1 MNKTVSVNLNGLL
14 FNIEEMGYERLLR
27 YLNKIKI
34 YFENS
39 TGSDE
44 IINDIEGRIAE
55 LFQERLAD
63 GRQVITEKDVDEVMG
78 IMGKPEDFASE
89 FDEESQPN
97 YESNYESGNKKLFRD
112 PDDSILGG
120 VCSGIAYYFGV
131 ERVVLRL
138 IFALAFVFAGSGLL
152 LYIILWIVM
161 PVAKTTADK
170 LRMKGE
176 PVNVGNIERRFKED
190 LKKMGKAVEDVAK
203 EAEEK
208 FKKAKAGDK
217 ISGFVSD
224 LIEGVGKFIK
234 VVFNVIGKFI
244 GLIFLMLG
252 LGLFFGAITFA
263 FGSGFIFSG
272 GNEIIPL
279 KSLIN
284 ALFASSWQSNI
295 FYYGLLLLIISP
307 LIALILAGL
316 RLLIFPKLQMKVPS
330 AINGALFIT
339 GIVLTSISVMILISD
354 FNSKGKV
361 IEAYA
366 LQTVTS
372 DTLNVDMASEQKIN
386 LSKKINLG
394 RYEFYYNDDEQ
405 FVYGKARINIYQ
417 SSAENVQLK
426 VEKTSRGSSKEEAL
440 NITDDMNFLVE
451 QNEAQIIFNPH
462 FTLKPDGK
470 WRGQQIHFNLYI
482 PTGKF
487 LTFTPR
493 TKKYLY
499 DIENQDGISSRS
511 VAGHLFQMQ
520 DNGLKCLDCEE
531 LLE

>member
-203 EAEEK
+203 EAEDK

-234 VVFNVIGKFI
+234 VVFNVVGKFI

-272 GNEIIPL
+272 GNMALSEPFDNGIIYDANQTL
-279 KSLIN
+279 GITENNEASLIVLYPN
-284 ALFASSWQSNI
+284 PCQNELNLKMASYNYSTKYEIFNSFGQLVQSGVIEPNNLSINTSDFAEG
-295 FYYGLLLLIISP
+295 FYIIS
-307 LIALILAGL
+307 
-316 RLLIFPKLQMKVPS
+316 
-330 AINGALFIT
+330 ING
-339 GIVLTSISVMILISD
+339 
-354 FNSKGKV
+354 
-361 IEAYA
+361 
-366 LQTVTS
+366 
-372 DTLNVDMASEQKIN
+372 
-386 LSKKINLG
+386 
-394 RYEFYYNDDEQ
+394 
-405 FVYGKARINIYQ
+405 
-417 SSAENVQLK
+417 
-426 VEKTSRGSSKEEAL
+426 
-440 NITDDMNFLVE
+440 
-451 QNEAQIIFNPH
+451 NEHQ
-462 FTLKPDGK
+462 
-470 WRGQQIHFNLYI
+470 R
-482 PTGKF
+482 
-487 LTFTPR
+487 
-493 TKKYLY
+493 
-499 DIENQDGISSRS
+499 
-511 VAGHLFQMQ
+511 FQVVR
-520 DNGLKCLDCEE
+520 
-531 LLE
+531 